1 MKPYRRVGKR
11 RGEEGKEVLGPRR
24 SLTDDTLDDF
34 PVSTLFTFNC
44 GSTFYYIVEAATTI
58 APPTAIN
65 LFSPLFIFFVCV
77 LFEGGF
83 PRGGYLYFIC
93 MAVIFVIM
101 LLLYVVQ
108 NRKKSN
114 NVEFK
119 FSLFP

>member
-1 MKPYRRVGKR
+1 
-11 RGEEGKEVLGPRR
+11 
-24 SLTDDTLDDF
+24 
-34 PVSTLFTFNC
+34 
-44 GSTFYYIVEAATTI
+44 
-58 APPTAIN
+58 
-65 LFSPLFIFFVCV
+65 V